1 MPTAAPSDERLAAD
15 LRATIRDYPDWPR
28 PGVLFRDL
36 MPVFADVALM
46 RRTVRALAEPHAATR
61 PTHVVAIESRGFIL
75 GAPVALE
82 LGLPLVP
89 VRKLGKLPG
98 PTAAVSY
105 ALEYGQDTLEVQRGS
120 LGRGSRCLVVDDVLA
135 TGGTATAVSRL
146 LASVGAGVAGYA
158 FVVALRFLPGLDSL
172 AGSAPV
178 TTLVEY

>member
-1 MPTAAPSDERLAAD
+1 MPTAAAPSDEGRLAAD

-46 RRTVRALAEPHAATR
+46 RRTVRALAQSRASLQ

-89 VRKLGKLPG
+89 VRKLGKL
-98 PTAAVSY
+98 
-105 ALEYGQDTLEVQRGS
+105 
-120 LGRGSRCLVVDDVLA
+120 
-135 TGGTATAVSRL
+135 
-146 LASVGAGVAGYA
+146 
-158 FVVALRFLPGLDSL
+158 
-172 AGSAPV
+172 
-178 TTLVEY
+178 